1 MTTGQMIRHLRVIAG
16 ITQEELGRIAGVSS
30 MAVSQ
35 WENDRALPRMGAVE
49 RMAAYFGVPK
59 MKIIEGTEDTTNY
72 YLANFDSYLTK
83 DEQQL
88 IELYRKM
95 DTRARHD
102 LLTIAASL
110 SPASDSV
117 KEEGVA

>member
-1 MTTGQMIRHLRVIAG
+1 MTIGQNIKRLRESRNL
-16 ITQEELGRIAGVSS
+16 TQAELGAIADVTP

-35 WENDRALPRMGAVE
+35 WENDRAYPRMGAVE
-49 RMAAYFGVPK
+49 RMAKYFDVK
-59 MKIIEGTEDTTNY
+59 KSEIIEETTY

-88 IELYRKM
+88 LELYRKM

-102 LLTIAASL
+102 LLSIAASL
-110 SPASDSV
+110 SPASDSAN
-117 KEEGVA
+117 EEGVA

>member
-1 MTTGQMIRHLRVIAG
+1 MTVGQNIKRLRIRAG
-16 ITQEELGRIAGVSS
+16 LSQEELAQKIGKTRS
-30 MAVSQ
+30 MISQ
-35 WENDRALPRMGAVE
+35 YESDRYLPRMGTVE
-49 RMAAYFGVPK
+49 RLAAAFGVK
-59 MKIIEGTEDTTNY
+59 KSEIIEETTTY

-88 IELYRKM
+88 VELYRKM